1 MSSEPNPKMKTYLVG
16 GAVRDRLLSVGSD
29 KRVHSDRDWVVV
41 GSTVQTMLDSGFQQV
56 GRDFP
61 VFLHPK
67 TKEEHALA
75 RTERKTGPGHTGFS
89 FNADPSVTLEEDLAR
104 RDLTINAIADDGD
117 GNLTDPYGGQQDIE
131 NRVLRH
137 VSAAFSEDPLRV
149 LRVARFA
156 ARFAHLGFTIAPK
169 THALMKKMSA
179 SGELDNLVAERI
191 WQEMEKALKEGSP
204 AVFFKVLRDCGALLS
219 IAPEVDALFGV
230 PQPPQHHPEVDT
242 GVHIL
247 MCLEQ
252 ATKLSDDPVVRFAT
266 LTHDLGKGTTAKDQ
280 WPRHIDHEKRGVA
293 LVKKLCERLRVPKR
307 YTNVARLTCEFHTH
321 CHRAAELRPD
331 TMLRLFESL
340 DAYRRPEQMRQFLLA
355 CEADAR
361 GRTGFEDRDYP
372 QAALLQH
379 AFEASTTISTA
390 EIAATCGEPMRIK
403 AAIQSAREQAI
414 STALGNS

>member
-1 MSSEPNPKMKTYLVG
+1 MKTYLVG

-29 KRVHSDRDWVVV
+29 KRVHADRDWVVV
-41 GSTVQTMLDSGFQQV
+41 GSTVQAMLDSGFQQV

-156 ARFAHLGFTIAPK
+156 ARFAHLGFTIAPE
-169 THALMKKMSA
+169 THELMMKMSK

-230 PQPPQHHPEVDT
+230 PQPAQHHPEVDT

-252 ATKLSDDPVVRFAT
+252 AAKLSDDPVVRFAT
-266 LTHDLGKGTTAKDQ
+266 LTHDLGKGTTNKDQ
-280 WPRHIDHEKRGVA
+280 WPRHIGHEKRSVA

-361 GRTGFEDRDYP
+361 GRTGFEERDYP

-390 EIAATCGEPMRIK
+390 EIAAACAQPDSIK
-403 AAIQSAREQAI
+403 SAIQNAREQAI
-414 STALGNS
+414 STALGKR

>member
-1 MSSEPNPKMKTYLVG
+1 MKTYLVG

-29 KRVHSDRDWVVV
+29 KRVHADRDWVVV
-41 GSTVQTMLDSGFQQV
+41 GSTVQAMLDSGFQQV

-104 RDLTINAIADDGD
+104 RDLTINAIAEDGD

-137 VSAAFSEDPLRV
+137 VSVAFSEDPLRV

-156 ARFAHLGFTIAPK
+156 ARFAHLDFTIAPE
-169 THALMKKMSA
+169 THELMKKMSK

-204 AVFFKVLRDCGALLS
+204 AVFFKVLRDCGALLT

-230 PQPPQHHPEVDT
+230 PQPAQHHPEVDT

-252 ATKLSDDPVVRFAT
+252 AAKLSDDPVVRFAT

-280 WPRHIDHEKRGVA
+280 WPRHIGHEKRGVA
-293 LVKKLCERLRVPKR
+293 LVKQLCERLRVPKR

-340 DAYRRPEQMRQFLLA
+340 DAYRRPEQMQQFLLA

-361 GRTGFEDRDYP
+361 GRTGFEERDYP
-372 QAALLQH
+372 QAALLQR

-390 EIAATCGEPMRIK
+390 EIAAACGEPSRIK
-403 AAIQSAREQAI
+403 AAIQSAREKAI
-414 STALGNS
+414 STALGKR